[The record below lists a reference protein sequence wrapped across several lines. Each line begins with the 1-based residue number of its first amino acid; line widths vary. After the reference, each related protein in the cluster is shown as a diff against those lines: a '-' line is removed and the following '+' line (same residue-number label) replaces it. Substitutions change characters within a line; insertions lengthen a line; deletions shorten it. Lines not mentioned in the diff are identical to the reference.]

1 MLPTEVEE
9 FAQKNGYETAEYMC
23 EWRGYKCY
31 EPVYS
36 KEEPV
41 YIGMPS
47 MILVDVNDNIRMAT
61 YEEVMQRMDELD

>member
-9 FAQKNGYETAEYMC
+9 FAKENGYETAEYMGV
-23 EWRGYKCY
+23 WRSYKCY

-36 KEEPV
+36 KDEAV

-47 MILVDVNDNIRMAT
+47 MILVDENGKIRMAT